1 MACSLL
7 HRRTLAQPVPGHR
20 MTTQG
25 SLIKGYDYLLK
36 FLLAGDNRANKGKI
50 LETLQDCMAEY
61 PIHLHERNR
70 V

>member
-1 MACSLL
+1 
-7 HRRTLAQPVPGHR
+7 

-61 PIHLHERNR
+61 SVHLHERNR